1 MCCVCRFVVFDTQL
15 TIEKAALGDCDVEMH
30 ALNLFTDLVAIFVRI
45 MIILTR
51 NKKKNEN
58 NNNSSSS
65 RR

>member
-1 MCCVCRFVVFDTQL
+1 MFDTQL
-15 TIEKAALGDCDVEMH
+15 TIEKASLGDRDVEMH

-51 NKKKNEN
+51 NKKR
-58 NNNSSSS
+58 NNSNGSSS